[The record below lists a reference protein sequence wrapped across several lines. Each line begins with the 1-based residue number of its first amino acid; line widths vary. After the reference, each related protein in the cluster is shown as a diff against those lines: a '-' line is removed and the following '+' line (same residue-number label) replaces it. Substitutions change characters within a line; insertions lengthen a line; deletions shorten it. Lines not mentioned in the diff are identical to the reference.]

1 MTDRIDLDDLDAG
14 ETDTENTLKPG
25 DWFWREK
32 GDPIDDSESSTAMS
46 NAETTSE
53 SDAPTDGASDDS
65 RIADAD
71 STTANTGSNS
81 LPRVPRE
88 NEDKPVGVPV
98 ESGGAGAG
106 ATGTAGGQSDGTPTA
121 ADTAASDDRVDAGTS
136 EQSNESTETPSTVGP
151 HGGGVDDMTLAFT
164 YEAAKR
170 LADIRTV
177 AADVAGWADWVGLVG
192 EVPAHI
198 INKFQRDKQVD
209 LDFFNGGGTAPAER
223 LANIDRHSMFFAERM
238 VLVGI
243 EGEDEAIAA
252 AADWE
257 FVPLAEA
264 AEKADWE
271 IAE

>member
-32 GDPIDDSESSTAMS
+32 VDPIDDSESSTAMS

-53 SDAPTDGASDDS
+53 SDAPTDGAYDDS
-65 RIADAD
+65 RIADAN

-136 EQSNESTETPSTVGP
+136 EQSNESTPE
-151 HGGGVDDMTLAFT
+151 
-164 YEAAKR
+164 
-170 LADIRTV
+170 
-177 AADVAGWADWVGLVG
+177 
-192 EVPAHI
+192 
-198 INKFQRDKQVD
+198 Q
-209 LDFFNGGGTAPAER
+209 
-223 LANIDRHSMFFAERM
+223 
-238 VLVGI
+238 
-243 EGEDEAIAA
+243 
-252 AADWE
+252 
-257 FVPLAEA
+257 
-264 AEKADWE
+264 
-271 IAE
+271 